1 MVSRGDVKEVGVRD
15 RLVVFLAAGVIS
27 CSLAA
32 RAVVAEVVVKAG
44 TLTTVGDGLAL
55 LCSNKDARNFKGYPL
70 RKGST
75 AHVVSLSW
83 EFAPAENVLTM
94 LSEDESS
101 RMQLVA
107 GGASHPPS
115 AVGSDNPPPPPP
127 GRVLAPTDYWSKVSN
142 LPLYKGGGRFAFTAP
157 QWPVDFLFE
166 LPAASGP
173 PEALRLHVMFR
184 GTEYAVRCDLG
195 K

>member
-1 MVSRGDVKEVGVRD
+1 MVGRGDVKEVGVWD
-15 RLVVFLAAGVIS
+15 RLVVFLVASVIS

-32 RAVVAEVVVKAG
+32 RAGGAEVVVKAG

-55 LCSNKDARNFKGYPL
+55 LCSNKDDRNFKRYPL

-83 EFAPAENVLTM
+83 EFVPAERVLTM

-101 RMQLVA
+101 RMQLAA

-115 AVGSDNPPPPPP
+115 AIGSDNPPPPPP
-127 GRVLAPTDYWSKVSN
+127 GRVLAPTDYWNKVSN
-142 LPLYKGGGRFAFTAP
+142 LPLYKGGGRFVFAAA
-157 QWPVDFLFE
+157 QWPQDFLFE
-166 LPAASGP
+166 LPATAGP